1 MILKWVKLNKYKL
14 IILGMSV
21 YLLAD
26 LVLHK
31 GLVRVMIPQGFPG
44 YKIDSALPQNKNR
57 LTIKGKEWKKAIN
70 SLELMD
76 KLDKGIPGWEC
87 DIYFDRE
94 KHYFD
99 VHHDEGKSIGLN
111 LDELFQASS
120 IKGLHSSVW
129 LDFKNL
135 EEANAMES
143 LTELDRLKD
152 KYGMNDRILVESSR
166 ADLLKP
172 FSQRGYFT
180 SFYVPLF
187 NPYLIGKDAEKE
199 WVDSLS
205 RVINI
210 SVVSAMSGYYF
221 QYPLLHHFF
230 PNYPILTWSPND
242 RFSMVNWL
250 FKRKQAGQNQLFIA
264 LYP

>member
-1 MILKWVKLNKYKL
+1 MILKWIKLNKYKL
-14 IILGMSV
+14 IVLGIIV

-26 LVLHK
+26 FVFHK

-44 YKIDSALPQNKNR
+44 YKIDSTLPKNKNG
-57 LTIKGKEWKKAIN
+57 LIITGKEWTKAIN
-70 SLELMD
+70 SLELMG

-99 VHHDEGKSIGLN
+99 VHHEEGNSTGLN
-111 LDELFQASS
+111 LDKLFQASF
-120 IKGLHSSVW
+120 IKGMHASVW

-152 KYGMNDRILVESSR
+152 KYGMKDRIMVESSR

-172 FSQRGYFT
+172 FSDAGYFT

-187 NPYLIGKDAEKE
+187 NPYLIGNDAQKT

-205 RVINI
+205 RVIDI

-221 QYPLLHHFF
+221 QYPFLHRFF

-242 RFSMVNWL
+242 RFSLVNWL
-250 FKRKQAGQNQLFIA
+250 FKRKQATENQLFIA